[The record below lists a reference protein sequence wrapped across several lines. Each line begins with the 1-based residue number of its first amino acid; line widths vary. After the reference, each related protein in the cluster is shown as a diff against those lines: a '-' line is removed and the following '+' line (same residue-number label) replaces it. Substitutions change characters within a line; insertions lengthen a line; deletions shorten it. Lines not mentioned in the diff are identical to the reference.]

1 MNDEM
6 TYDELFDELDL
17 GLDGKLS
24 RQELHQAAVRLGWQ
38 WHEAPIYA
46 LLDFLTI
53 RTPLKKDDFISCM
66 SQVSRDPDGPYGQ
79 VLRKNPSIADLPYS
93 NESYV
98 VDKANSAAGNAK
110 DCIGAEVESIV
121 GLLKDILNEQV
132 AGDYKS
138 AIEKLNLPHP
148 AVRLDQTAF
157 LIIDPQRSFTSEAW
171 MRSMGSIGPLEVMP
185 VRLAF
190 ENCARLLKVIYQ
202 HAEVMFTRCPF
213 PPESYDWD
221 ERFEGIIDA
230 GQHYFIKPGNSV
242 LRPTSNGFRE
252 WLEGVIKRGEK
263 NLVMGGCTLNSCMRV
278 SAVETMKYFG
288 NSGLE
293 VIVDL
298 SLCGARATNYVNSV
312 QFGGISPVETAI
324 REMTANGVTVTE
336 RVCLL

>member
-17 GLDGKLS
+17 ELDGKLS

-53 RTPLKKDDFISCM
+53 RTPLEKDAFISCM
-66 SQVSRDPDGPYGQ
+66 EQVFGDPDGPYGL
-79 VLRKNPSIADLPYS
+79 VLRQNPPMGGRPFSHAS
-93 NESYV
+93 GV
-98 VDKANSAAGNAK
+98 VDEVNSITGTAN
-110 DCIGAEVESIV
+110 DCNDAEAEHIV
-121 GLLKDILNEQV
+121 GLLQDILNEQV
-132 AGDYKS
+132 ASDYAS

-148 AVRLDQTAF
+148 EVRLDETAI
-157 LIIDPQRSFTSEAW
+157 LIIDPQRSFTSGAW
-171 MRSMGSIGPLEVMP
+171 MRSIGSIGPLEVMP

-190 ENCARLLKVIYQ
+190 ENCARLLKTIY
-202 HAEVMFTRCPF
+202 HRAEVMFTRCPF

-242 LRPTSNGFRE
+242 LQPSSNGFRE
-252 WLEGVIKRGEK
+252 WLEGVISRGK
-263 NLVMGGCTLNSCMRV
+263 STLVMGGCTLNSCMRV

-288 NSGLE
+288 NSGLD

-298 SLCGARATNYVNSV
+298 SLCGARATNYANSA
-312 QFGGISPVETAI
+312 QFDGTSSVETAI
-324 REMTANGVTVTE
+324 REMINNAVTVTE
-336 RVCLL
+336 RVSLL